1 MADDDRLLVGRHNQE
16 GEAAAGAADARTASG
31 IGPLVQLGTEPGE
44 ALGDCGADR
53 RRALTDAGGEHDGV
67 KAAEH
72 GCELRCLLGHRSA
85 EHTSELQSL
94 MRISYAV
101 FSLNKNTQYRA
112 T

>member
-72 GCELRCLLGHRSA
+72 GCELRSEERRVGKGCVSTRRSRWSPY
-85 EHTSELQSL
+85 H
-94 MRISYAV
+94 
-101 FSLNKNTQYRA
+101 
-112 T
+112 